1 MRRVGDHPIA
11 DGETRGLA
19 RVEDFA
25 HVTVAERNRLGEL
38 AADGGERRE
47 EAFGPDLGEDGAEFL
62 GLLPGL
68 AQPAG
73 ATELDEHALR
83 AERDQ
88 RTRGADEQAAA
99 ARAGRGRVDE
109 SGATRTQMLDKLAQ
123 VQERARSCSKEDC
136 SVKVVIAA
144 STKPA
149 VNISGVN
156 QMSRSTVAWR
166 PRRMSPSASG

>member
-1 MRRVGDHPIA
+1 MTI
-11 DGETRGLA
+11 
-19 RVEDFA
+19 
-25 HVTVAERNRLGEL
+25 AERDRLGEL
-38 AADGGERRE
+38 ATDGGKRRE
-47 EAFGPDLGEDGAEFL
+47 QAFGPDLREDRAEFL

-73 ATELDEHALR
+73 APELDEHALR

-88 RTRGADEQAAA
+88 RTRGADKQASA

-109 SGATRTQMLDKLAQ
+109 FGATRTQMLDELAQ
-123 VQERARSCSKEDC
+123 GQERARSCSKEDC

-156 QMSRSTVAWR
+156 QMSRSIVACR
-166 PRRMSPSASG
+166 PRKMSPSASG